1 MHRSDPI
8 SAPIPIHISNE
19 LASLQASAAMLQQEL
34 AELREAQQ
42 ALEELGHDYAE
53 IHDLAG
59 AALLSVGKD
68 GAIRS
73 ANLAAAELL
82 GQERHALILQQLY
95 AFVLAADR
103 QRVRDYL
110 TRQCSGLRRD
120 CEARLIV
127 DSGKVVPVLLCARTS
142 WRRPGVEHVTLT
154 DLRERELDAWEKQQ
168 LALAAVRARAADRA
182 KGRLIT
188 VASGELGAQLQ
199 SLAESVSAL
208 RKVPL
213 SNDGGSAVIS
223 QLEERVEE
231 GLRVVGDLLEGV
243 NGSIVR
249 GARAAPPR
257 IGRSLPSDER
267 HDT

>member
-1 MHRSDPI
+1 
-8 SAPIPIHISNE
+8 
-19 LASLQASAAMLQQEL
+19 LQASAAMLQHEL

-42 ALEELGHDYAE
+42 ALEELRHDYAE
-53 IHDLAG
+53 IHDLAS

-95 AFVLAADR
+95 DFVLAADR
-103 QRVRDYL
+103 RRVRDYL
-110 TRQCSGLRRD
+110 TMQCSGLRRG
-120 CEARLIV
+120 CEARLRLAN
-127 DSGKVVPVLLCARTS
+127 GRVVPVLLCARTS

-182 KGRLIT
+182 KGRLIIL
-188 VASGELGAQLQ
+188 ASGELGAQLQ
-199 SLAESVSAL
+199 SLTESVSAL
-208 RKVPL
+208 REVPL
-213 SNDGGSAVIS
+213 ATHDGSAIIS

-231 GLRVVGDLLEGV
+231 GLRVLGDLLEGA
-243 NGSIVR
+243 SQSE
-249 GARAAPPR
+249 ALPR
-257 IGRSLPSDER
+257 
-267 HDT
+267 